1 MVLRRNGKA
10 LTRLSVDTSPRIT
23 SVGGT
28 HISNAVLDLLTTTQ
42 RKRVSRFYPVAIA
55 ILSFYGGL
63 AVFGKIV
70 SAFSSKKP
78 ATVPV
83 PVLPSTTEDSAGIP
97 SIESA
102 AFEKFLETS
111 AFEKLLENEDQL
123 TKLAE
128 SA

>member
-1 MVLRRNGKA
+1 
-10 LTRLSVDTSPRIT
+10 
-23 SVGGT
+23 
-28 HISNAVLDLLTTTQ
+28 
-42 RKRVSRFYPVAIA
+42 VAIA

-63 AVFGKIV
+63 GVFYKIV

-78 ATVPV
+78 AAVAV
-83 PVLPSTTEDSAGIP
+83 PVLPSTTEDSAGFP